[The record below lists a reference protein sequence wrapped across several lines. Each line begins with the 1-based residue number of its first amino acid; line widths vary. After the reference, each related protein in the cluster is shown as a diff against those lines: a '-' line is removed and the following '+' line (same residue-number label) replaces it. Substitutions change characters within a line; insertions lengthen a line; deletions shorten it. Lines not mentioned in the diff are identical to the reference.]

1 MKYLLFL
8 LPFNLIACEKCDQV
22 LQVCQNNIYRISNDL
37 FEYRDDPDYTLFDFN
52 QGRLTVYCEIREMIL
67 GDKQ

>member
-1 MKYLLFL
+1 MKYAIFFFFPIYLCACDRCEDIL
-8 LPFNLIACEKCDQV
+8 NL
-22 LQVCQNNIYRISNDL
+22 CQNNIYRISNDL

-67 GDKQ
+67 RD